1 MTHAASSASIV
12 LAFVRLTFID
22 RLTYRLRYAV
32 GVMNYVIY
40 MAVQYFLWSA
50 IYSSA
55 PDPDATIGTFHFHEI
70 VQYFAVGWIIRVS
83 YYNNIDRELSDRV
96 ILGDVAIDLLRPMT
110 LLERYYGEALGEALF
125 RIGFMGIPTAIVLF
139 PLFGID
145 APDLSGGAAAVLARA
160 AAFTISVVLA
170 FHVFFL
176 VNFLVGAMTVFFEK
190 IQGLIWAKF
199 TLIQFLSGLM
209 VPFDLFPEWARNI
222 LEFLPFRGMAYGPL
236 QIYLGRA
243 TGIEAAKE
251 IGLQIFWALVL
262 YLAARALWSACRKRL
277 LVQGG

>member
-1 MTHAASSASIV
+1 MTPSGSSTSIV

-22 RLTYRLRYAV
+22 RLTYRLRYVV

-40 MAVQYFLWSA
+40 LAVQYFLWSA
-50 IYSSA
+50 VYSSA
-55 PDPDATIGTFHFHEI
+55 PDPDAAIGTFQFREI

-96 ILGDVAIDLLRPMT
+96 SQGDVALDLLRPMT
-110 LLERYYGEALGEALF
+110 LLQRYYGEALGEALF
-125 RIGFMGIPTAIVLF
+125 RIGFMGVPTALVLF

-145 APDLSGGAAAVLARA
+145 GPELSGGAAAVASRA
-160 AAFTISVVLA
+160 AAFALSVVLA

-199 TLIQFLSGLM
+199 TLLQFLSGLM
-209 VPFDLFPEWARNI
+209 VPFDLFPDWARG
-222 LEFLPFRGMAYGPL
+222 LLGLLPFRGMAYGPL

-243 TGIEAAKE
+243 TGREALEE
-251 IGLQIFWALVL
+251 IGLQLFWVLVL
-262 YLAARALWSACRKRL
+262 YLAARALWSACRRRL